1 MPLLV
6 LAFVAL
12 IGLGFVWLLFA
23 VARAAPPY
31 RADGGTITLRHGQ
44 LLRAFAVLAF
54 FGAPM
59 LFALW
64 VLFFPPRSNA
74 TFAPAIVAAALLG
87 LAGFLLVWEAFKFQL
102 TLSPAGL
109 DCRSPWKGRFSHAWE
124 QVTALE
130 YSTVNAWFVLK
141 FQGNSEF
148 HVSTLVPGVSRFLE
162 ACEGRLKPEQMTGA
176 KRGYGWVRRKWP
188 YGANSP

>member
-6 LAFVAL
+6 LFAAAL

-31 RADGGTITLRHGQ
+31 RAEGGTITLRHGQ

-59 LFALW
+59 IFALW
-64 VLFFPPRSNA
+64 ILFFPPRSNA
-74 TFAPAIVAAALLG
+74 TLTPIIVAAALLG

-102 TLSPAGL
+102 TVSPAGL
-109 DCRSPWKGRFSHAWE
+109 DCRSPWKGRFSHSWE
-124 QVTALE
+124 QVTAVE
-130 YSTVNAWFVLK
+130 YSVANAWFALK
-141 FQGNSEF
+141 FQGGGQF

-162 ACEGRLKPEQMTGA
+162 TCEGRLKPEQMAGA
-176 KRGYGWVRRKWP
+176 KRGYAKIHRKWP
-188 YGANSP
+188 FQT